1 MILQTKD
8 GKTLTLA
15 DQVFAADFNEPL
27 IHQTITA
34 YMAGGRAGTKAQKTR
49 SEVSGGGRK
58 PWRQKGTGHARAGT
72 TRSPLWRKGG
82 KVFAA
87 KPRSFEQKLN
97 KKMYRQ
103 AMRSIV
109 SELLRQDVLWTFEDF
124 SIAEAK
130 TRLMAAKL
138 AELGVSKA
146 LILIDKEDHNLILAT
161 RNLPNIA
168 LDLATH
174 VDPYILLRFER
185 VIATSAALQQLEAR
199 LQ

>member
-1 MILQTKD
+1 MILKTRD
-8 GKTLTLA
+8 GKTLSVS
-15 DQVFAADFNEPL
+15 DQVFAVDFNEAL

-34 YMAGGRAGTKAQKTR
+34 YRAGARAGTKAQKTR

-72 TRSPLWRKGG
+72 IRSPLWRKGG
-82 KVFAA
+82 KIFAA
-87 KPRSFEQKLN
+87 KPRSFEQKIN

-109 SELLRQDVLWTFEDF
+109 SELLRQDAIWLFEDF
-124 SIAEAK
+124 SVPEAK
-130 TRLMAAKL
+130 TRFMAAKL
-138 AELGVSKA
+138 AELGVSNV
-146 LILIDKEDHNLILAT
+146 LILMDKEDRNLILSA
-161 RNLPNIA
+161 RNLPNVA

-174 VDPYILLRFER
+174 VDPYHLLRFQR
-185 VIATSAALQQLEAR
+185 IIATTEAMRQLEAR

>member
-1 MILQTKD
+1 MIVQTKD

-109 SELLRQDVLWTFEDF
+109 SELLRQDILWTFEDF

-130 TRLMAAKL
+130 TRVMAAKL

-146 LILIDKEDHNLILAT
+146 LILIDKEDQNLILAT
-161 RNLPNIA
+161 RNLPNIV

>member
-1 MILQTKD
+1 MIVQTKD

-15 DQVFAADFNEPL
+15 DQVFAADFNEAL
-27 IHQTITA
+27 IHQTVTA
-34 YMAGGRAGTKAQKTR
+34 YLSGGRAGTKAQKTR
-49 SEVSGGGRK
+49 SEVAGGGRK
-58 PWRQKGTGHARAGT
+58 PWRQKGTGHARSGT

-124 SIAEAK
+124 SVAEAK
-130 TRLMAAKL
+130 TRVMAAKL

-146 LILIDKEDHNLILAT
+146 LILIDKEDRNLILAT

-174 VDPYILLRFER
+174 VDPYHLLRFER